1 MGFMIDELNTLVR
14 SKSYFYIRIL
24 LFITVCLSTET
35 YAEKTSTSNSITLFM
50 GGDVMTGRGIDQVLP
65 YPGDPRL
72 YEPYVKDARDY
83 VELAEVRNGLIQKP
97 VQCHYIWGDALQE
110 WERIAPDVRLINLE
124 TSVTTSHEYWPDKGI
139 HYKMHPKNVSC
150 LTEAGIDYCSL
161 ANNHVLDWGYSGLT
175 ETLDSLADSNIK
187 VSGAGENLQE
197 AEQPAIISVEGKG
210 RVIVFSYGFSSSGI
224 PSSWAAKKDRPGVN
238 LLHSLSARTV
248 RHVKEQI
255 DKIKQAGDIVIASI
269 HWGSNWGYA
278 VPQGHIDFAHRL
290 IDDAGVDIIHGHSS
304 HHARPLEV
312 YNGKLI
318 IYGSGDFINDYEG
331 ISGHDEYRDD
341 LVLMY
346 FASID
351 PTSGK
356 LVQLQMIP
364 MQIKQFRLNRASE
377 RDIVWLK
384 DTLNREGRSLGTR
397 IQLTE
402 DNVLTLQ

>member
-1 MGFMIDELNTLVR
+1 
-14 SKSYFYIRIL
+14 
-24 LFITVCLSTET
+24 
-35 YAEKTSTSNSITLFM
+35 M

-72 YEPYVKDARDY
+72 YESYIKDARDY
-83 VELAEVRNGLIQKP
+83 VELAEAVNGPIQKP
-97 VQCHYIWGDALQE
+97 VQCHTLWGDALQE

-124 TSVTTSHEYWPDKGI
+124 TSVTTSHEYWPNKGI

-161 ANNHVLDWGYSGLT
+161 ANNHVLDLGYSGLT

-187 VSGAGENLQE
+187 ISGAGEKLQE

-210 RVIVFSYGFSSSGI
+210 RVIVFSYGLSSSGI
-224 PSSWAAKKDRPGVN
+224 PSVWAAKKDRPGVN
-238 LLHSLSARTV
+238 LLRSLSGRTV

-290 IDDAGVDIIHGHSS
+290 INDAGVDIIYGHSS

-331 ISGHDEYRDD
+331 ISGHDDYRDD

-346 FASID
+346 FASIA
-351 PTSGK
+351 PVSGK
-356 LVQLQMIP
+356 LIQLQMIP
-364 MQIKQFRLNRASE
+364 MQIKQFRLNRASAS
-377 RDIVWLK
+377 DIVWLK
-384 DTLNREGRSLGTR
+384 DTLNREGKSFGTR